1 MRTVTTHVNVRM
13 KLYRLFVAEEIAS
26 TRSWPSCPKPKSVLC
41 SKSDWLHFSGL
52 EGSHEF
58 FGKAV
63 SGPLGPLVFFATAVV
78 LVAGS
83 GASCPNVIRGYQ
95 VG

>member
-1 MRTVTTHVNVRM
+1 M
-13 KLYRLFVAEEIAS
+13 S
-26 TRSWPSCPKPKSVLC
+26 S
-41 SKSDWLHFSGL
+41 SKRP
-52 EGSHEF
+52 
-58 FGKAV
+58 V

-95 VG
+95 VGVMPLPRTLPAQPTP